1 MPCRILLR
9 RQEERRMS
17 EGNNMI
23 FEAIKS
29 LITEEQIDDA
39 IRCVVRERFTY
50 SVERA
55 IKEEAESIARQYC
68 DKKIEEV
75 LADLFGKEVNLDDGF
90 GGRREYKTFE
100 EYVRDYVGQECR
112 KQWNMERNVK
122 RMIESRIEEV
132 CKKVVAEN
140 EANLADQ
147 AIRILG
153 GAERKEE

>member
-1 MPCRILLR
+1 
-9 RQEERRMS
+9 MS

-29 LITEEQIDDA
+29 LITEEQLDGA
-39 IRCVVRERFTY
+39 IRSIVAERMNY
-50 SVERA
+50 NVERA
-55 IKEEAESIARQYC
+55 IREEAESVARKYC

-75 LADLFGKEVNLDDGF
+75 LTDLFGKSVNLDDGF
-90 GGRREYKTFE
+90 GGRRGYKTFE

-122 RMIESRIEEV
+122 RMVESRIEEV

-140 EANLADQ
+140 EANLADK
-147 AIRILG
+147 AMRILSG
-153 GAERKEE
+153 ERKEE